1 MNFLRI
7 SIVLVLF
14 ALASCS
20 PRPGLAERGSHVASA
35 HVREQSSEE
44 KDVSNVKERVRI
56 VIKND
61 TIRIDSIRTEF
72 RYLSKKDTIFL
83 KDSIRISD
91 TIRIVEYIDPRSFV
105 QKTADKI
112 GGICTLLVALFI
124 IFQLLKIKRNGNI

>member
-1 MNFLRI
+1 MNSFRF

-20 PRPGLAERGSHVASA
+20 PRHGLAERGSHVASA
-35 HVREQSSEE
+35 HVSEQSSEE

-72 RYLSKKDTIFL
+72 RYLSKKDTIFI
-83 KDSIRISD
+83 KDSIMIAD
-91 TIRIVEYIDPRSFV
+91 TIRVIEYVDPRSFV
-105 QKTADKI
+105 QKTADKV
-112 GGICTLLVALFI
+112 GGICILLVALFI
-124 IFQLLKIKRNGNI
+124 IFQLLKIKRHGNI